1 MIHQNKVRLHEF
13 VCLLLFIVPLN
24 DIHLYGDVTVT
35 ALRWT
40 ALNLKPMLGGYL
52 LTGEGSTHVLY
63 FFHRIRD
70 IHTCCQLFGS

>member
-40 ALNLKPMLGGYL
+40 ALNLKPMLGGYVLTVRL
-52 LTGEGSTHVLY
+52 LRTY
-63 FFHRIRD
+63 FNF
-70 IHTCCQLFGS
+70 FP